1 MADWRNLSK
10 LIRLHD
16 RISWLFSQEN
26 MDIIN
31 KLEGIDNTIS
41 APVDIAE
48 NEDSIYIYMEV
59 PGIDIHKVS
68 VFYKDGEITIKG
80 SKESKPLAENE
91 KAIRIERYYG
101 NFERTFSIK
110 YPVNEHSIKASLTDG
125 ILTVT
130 MDKISEKKNIDIQ
143 T

>member
-1 MADWRNLSK
+1 MIESHGFSARKIWISS
-10 LIRLHD
+10 
-16 RISWLFSQEN
+16 ISWRVL
-26 MDIIN
+26 
-31 KLEGIDNTIS
+31 TIPFQHRLILLKMRT
-41 APVDIAE
+41 AY
-48 NEDSIYIYMEV
+48 IYIYMEV